1 MCIYQALKAVLGT
14 VLLLS
19 VFMTGVVY
27 AVDIDVARQDYE
39 SAVRKGTSGTIKGCI
54 FESNCKRYTKLLN
67 SLD

>member
-1 MCIYQALKAVLGT
+1 MCIYQAVKAVLGT
-14 VLLLS
+14 MIFLF

-39 SAVRKGTSGTIKGCI
+39 SAVRKGTSGAIKGCI
-54 FESNCKRYTKLLN
+54 FKSNCERYTELLN

>member
-1 MCIYQALKAVLGT
+1 MCIYQAVRAVLGT
-14 VLLLS
+14 IILLS

-39 SAVRKGTSGTIKGCI
+39 SAVRKGKSGAIEGCI
-54 FESNCKRYTKLLN
+54 FKSNCERYTELLN

>member
-27 AVDIDVARQDYE
+27 AVDVDVARQDYE
-39 SAVRKGTSGTIKGCI
+39 SAARKGMSGAIKGCI
-54 FESNCKRYTKLLN
+54 FKSNCARYTKLLN